1 MSQKQDCACDGESE
15 RRRIHLTITLDEGDG
30 LDHLFRCLGQIEDEI
45 EMDWHLFEPGV
56 VILDDDLLTDCERE
70 ALELAIDNDGYVER
84 RNLEEIA
91 DELGI
96 NVSAVSQRIRPAE
109 RKIAKKYVEALE

>member
-1 MSQKQDCACDGESE
+1 MSSLQDCACEGEPE
-15 RRRIHLTITLDEGDG
+15 RRRIHLTIALEEGDG
-30 LDHLFRCLGQIEDEI
+30 LDHLFRCLGQVESEI

-56 VILDDDLLTDCERE
+56 VVLENDLLTECEQE
-70 ALELAIDNDGYVER
+70 AVELAIENDSYVER

-109 RKIAKKYVEALE
+109 RKITKAYVEALE